1 MHENPVA
8 GDSSARIRSLPMAE
22 LPPATTEEAFA
33 AISQDEAALRPAVER
48 LCRLLGIGADGLTRY
63 QAGSRP
69 VYATGD
75 LVLKLYPPVAAWPD
89 YRIEPQVLAAVAEQL
104 PIATP
109 RVHAAG
115 AHDGWGYVLMSR
127 LPGVPLDAIWDQV
140 SAQDRDRL
148 AGQLG
153 ETIAAL
159 HQLPPPAISGWQP
172 ADWPAFVAHQ
182 REHCASEQVALGLP
196 ALWADQIPAFL
207 DAVTLPSGPP
217 VLLHTEVMREHLLA
231 SESHEGR
238 WQLSGLIDFE
248 PAMRGEPEYEFVS
261 VGVFTAGG
269 DARFLARTLTSYGYH
284 PDQLGPELR
293 RRLLALGILHRYS
306 NLSWWM
312 ERLPGPAQPTLGA
325 LADGWFATD

>member
-1 MHENPVA
+1 
-8 GDSSARIRSLPMAE
+8 MAV
-22 LPPATTEEAFA
+22 LPPAATEEAFA
-33 AISQDEAALRPAVER
+33 AISQDEAALRPAVEQ
-48 LCRLLGIGADGLTRY
+48 LCRLLGIGTDDLTRY

-75 LVLKLYPPVAAWPD
+75 LVLKLFPPVAAWPD
-89 YRIEPQVLAAVAEQL
+89 YRIEPQVLAAVADQL
-104 PIATP
+104 PTATP

-127 LPGVPLDAIWDQV
+127 LPGVPLDAIWNQV

-159 HQLPPPAISGWQP
+159 HQLPPPAINDWQP
-172 ADWPAFVAHQ
+172 AGWPAFVAHQ
-182 REHCASEQVALGLP
+182 REHCASEQRALGLP

-217 VLLHTEVMREHLLA
+217 VLLHTEVMRQHLLA
-231 SESHEGR
+231 SERPAGK

-248 PAMRGEPEYEFVS
+248 PAMRGEREYDFVA
-261 VGVFTAGG
+261 VGVFTAEG

-284 PDQLGPELR
+284 PDQLGPGLR
-293 RRLLALGILHRYS
+293 RRLLAQGILHRYS

-312 ERLPGPAQPTLGA
+312 ERLPGPARPTLRA
-325 LADGWFATD
+325 LADRWFATD